1 MKVVCIDDYC
11 LKGYRYKVKLT
22 YGKSYDVLD
31 IVPLSNTREYKIMN
45 DLGLTAWYSNDV
57 VMPLE
62 EWRLEQLKEL
72 GV

>member
-11 LKGYRYKVKLT
+11 LKGHKVKLT

>member
-1 MKVVCIDDYC
+1 VA
-11 LKGYRYKVKLT
+11 
-22 YGKSYDVLD
+22 
-31 IVPLSNTREYKIMN
+31 
-45 DLGLTAWYSNDV
+45 LTAWYSNDV

>member
-11 LKGYRYKVKLT
+11 LKGYKVKLT
-22 YGKSYDVLD
+22 YGKSYDVLE
-31 IVPLSNTREYKIMN
+31 PLSTTREYKIMN

-57 VMPLE
+57 VIPLE